1 MSVCAHAHD
10 PNARTPPAA
19 PSNGSIAIWTRQFD
33 SGTSPR
39 ARRALASLRG
49 RGRRGLCLSAL
60 TRSRDVSVVYE
71 AWFRVHAVRI
81 PFFRLLLKK
90 AVHGL
95 EEESW
100 IRFLSRT
107 TDAVAMPGSLP
118 GRPRRP
124 SHCFST
130 QVWARAP
137 GGWPHLRAR
146 FPSANAASQAPF
158 AAISRT
164 KCNIFHRLDR

>member
-1 MSVCAHAHD
+1 MHE
-10 PNARTPPAA
+10 RRRRLI
-19 PSNGSIAIWTRQFD
+19 SNGGLS
-33 SGTSPR
+33 
-39 ARRALASLRG
+39 ARLG
-49 RGRRGLCLSAL
+49 AL
-60 TRSRDVSVVYE
+60 TRIRDVSVVYE

-107 TDAVAMPGSLP
+107 TDAVATPRSLLP
-118 GRPRRP
+118 GRRPRRP

-130 QVWARAP
+130 QVQARAP
-137 GGWPHLRAR
+137 DGWPHLRAR
-146 FPSANAASQAPF
+146 FPSANAASRAPF

-164 KCNIFHRLDR
+164 ECNIFHRLSAEAPGTRDPTSVRRSRK